1 MLQHAKVQ
9 MLGVVGSIKKL
20 NAKGTNISVYVNYI
34 DDYGNNI
41 GHSLFHCTLFNDAE
55 KVFVRSNA
63 KVGDQIMIVVGN
75 MTMKK
80 LKDSETGVDY
90 FSPSIVL
97 NYGSQ
102 ILIVCRENHQML
114 ANRNNAQDHYN
125 DDLNIQQRGSQNRS
139 PNFPPSESMYPS
151 YNNR

>member
-1 MLQHAKVQ
+1 MLQHAKIQ

-20 NAKGTNISVYVNYI
+20 NGKGTNISVYVNYI
-34 DDYGNNI
+34 DDFGNNI

-55 KVFVRSNA
+55 KVFVHSNA
-63 KVGDQIMIVVGN
+63 KVGDQIMIVDGN
-75 MTMKK
+75 ITMKK
-80 LKDSETGVDY
+80 LKDSNTGLDY

-102 ILIVCRENHQML
+102 LLIIGRENHKL
-114 ANRNNAQDHYN
+114 LSSRNNVQEHQYN
-125 DDLNIQQRGSQNRS
+125 DDMNVPQPPTRPSQNNGQQS
-139 PNFPPSESMYPS
+139 YYPS

>member
-1 MLQHAKVQ
+1 MLQHAKIQ
-9 MLGVVGSIKKL
+9 MLGVVGSVKKL
-20 NAKGTNISVYVNYI
+20 NGKGTNISVYVNYI

-63 KVGDQIMIVVGN
+63 KVGDQIMIVEGN
-75 MTMKK
+75 ITMKK
-80 LKDSETGVDY
+80 LKDSNTGLDY

-102 ILIVCRENHQML
+102 LLIIGRENHKL
-114 ANRNNAQDHYN
+114 LSSRNNVQEHQYN
-125 DDLNIQQRGSQNRS
+125 DDMNVPQPPARPTQNNGQQSY
-139 PNFPPSESMYPS
+139 YPS

>member
-1 MLQHAKVQ
+1 MLQHAKIQ

-20 NAKGTNISVYVNYI
+20 NGKGTNISVYVNYI

-63 KVGDQIMIVVGN
+63 KVGDQIMIVDGN
-75 MTMKK
+75 ITMKK
-80 LKDSETGVDY
+80 LKDSNTGLDY

-102 ILIVCRENHQML
+102 LLIIGRENHKL
-114 ANRNNAQDHYN
+114 LSSRNNVQEHQYN
-125 DDLNIQQRGSQNRS
+125 DDMNVPQPPTRPSQNNGQQS
-139 PNFPPSESMYPS
+139 YYPS

>member
-1 MLQHAKVQ
+1 MLQHAKIQ

-20 NAKGTNISVYVNYI
+20 NGKGTNISVYVNYI
-34 DDYGNNI
+34 DDFGNNI

-55 KVFVRSNA
+55 KVFVHSNA
-63 KVGDQIMIVVGN
+63 KVGDQIMIVDGN
-75 MTMKK
+75 ITMKK
-80 LKDSETGVDY
+80 LKDSNTGLDY

-102 ILIVCRENHQML
+102 LLIIGRENHKL
-114 ANRNNAQDHYN
+114 LSSRNNAQEHQYN
-125 DDLNIQQRGSQNRS
+125 DDMNVPQPPTRPTQNNGQQSY
-139 PNFPPSESMYPS
+139 YPS